1 MLGRPFAAPEELFTP
16 MAEITLVAAA
26 GRPSGSSAARRLRH
40 DGRIPAVVYGPG
52 VAPMPVS
59 VAARDLRTALSTD
72 AGLNAVLSLQVDG
85 KKFLT
90 MARELQ
96 RHPVRGSVTH
106 VDFQVVDPNRE
117 VTAEVTITLTGEA
130 LELHRADGVLEQQM
144 FSLTIK
150 SRPADIPAHLDVD
163 ISDLVIG
170 SAVRV
175 SDIVLPPDVITEVD
189 PESIVAAGQPP
200 RVQVLEEGA
209 AEGEAAEGEAAEGAA
224 AATGEAAAEAGG
236 ESGGES

>member
-1 MLGRPFAAPEELFTP
+1 M
-16 MAEITLVAAA
+16 
-26 GRPSGSSAARRLRH
+26 
-40 DGRIPAVVYGPG
+40 
-52 VAPMPVS
+52 
-59 VAARDLRTALSTD
+59 
-72 AGLNAVLSLQVDG
+72 LSLQVDG

-150 SRPADIPAHLDVD
+150 SRPADIPAHLEVD

-175 SDIVLPPDVITEVD
+175 SDIALPANVITEVD

-200 RVQVLEEGA
+200 RVQAAEEGA
-209 AEGEAAEGEAAEGAA
+209 AEGEGAEGEGAEGEAG
-224 AATGEAAAEAGG
+224 GGRRGAAEAGG

>member
-1 MLGRPFAAPEELFTP
+1 
-16 MAEITLVAAA
+16 MAETTLVAEA

-52 VAPMPVS
+52 VAPIPVS
-59 VAARDLRTALSTD
+59 VAARDLRAALSTD
-72 AGLNAVLSLQVDG
+72 AGLNAVLSLEVGGDTY
-85 KKFLT
+85 LT

-150 SRPADIPAHLDVD
+150 SRPADIPAHLEVD
-163 ISDLVIG
+163 ITNLVIG

-175 SDIVLPPDVITEVD
+175 SDIALPPDVITEVD

-200 RVQVLEEGA
+200 RVQALEEGEAVEGEAVEGEAGA
-209 AEGEAAEGEAAEGAA
+209 AEGGAAGEAS
-224 AATGEAAAEAGG
+224 AEAGG

>member
-1 MLGRPFAAPEELFTP
+1 
-16 MAEITLVAAA
+16 MAEFTLVADA
-26 GRPSGSSAARRLRH
+26 GRPSGTSAARRMRH

-52 VAPMPVS
+52 VDPIPVS
-59 VAARDLRTALSTD
+59 VAARDLRAALSTD

-85 KKFLT
+85 KTFLT

-106 VDFQVVDPNRE
+106 VDFQVVDPDRQ
-117 VTAEVTITLTGEA
+117 VTAEVTINLTGEA
-130 LELHRADGVLEQQM
+130 VELHRADGVLEQQM

-150 SRPADIPAHLDVD
+150 ARPADIPSHLEVD

-175 SDIVLPPDVITEVD
+175 SDLAIPADVFTDVD
-189 PESIVAAGQPP
+189 PEAIVAAGQPP
-200 RVQVLEEGA
+200 RVQAVEEGA
-209 AEGEAAEGEAAEGAA
+209 EGVEGEAGAEGAEPGA
-224 AATGEAAAEAGG
+224 DGEASAEAGG

>member
-1 MLGRPFAAPEELFTP
+1 
-16 MAEITLVAAA
+16 
-26 GRPSGSSAARRLRH
+26 
-40 DGRIPAVVYGPG
+40 
-52 VAPMPVS
+52 
-59 VAARDLRTALSTD
+59 
-72 AGLNAVLSLQVDG
+72 
-85 KKFLT
+85 

-144 FSLTIK
+144 FSLTVR
-150 SRPADIPAHLDVD
+150 SRPADIPAHLEVD
-163 ISDLVIG
+163 ISELVIG
-170 SAVRV
+170 AAVRV
-175 SDIVLPPDVITEVD
+175 SDITLPPDVTTEAD

-200 RVQVLEEGA
+200 RVQTVEEGA
-209 AEGEAAEGEAAEGAA
+209 AEGEAAEGEAAEG
-224 AATGEAAAEAGG
+224 EAGGADASAPAGG

>member
-1 MLGRPFAAPEELFTP
+1 
-16 MAEITLVAAA
+16 MAEFILEAEA
-26 GRPSGSSAARRLRH
+26 GRPSGSSSARRLRH

-52 VAPMPVS
+52 VDPIPVS
-59 VAARDLRTALSTD
+59 VVARELRAALSTD
-72 AGLNAVLSLQVDG
+72 AGLNAVLSLQVEG

-150 SRPADIPAHLDVD
+150 SRPADIPAHLEVD

-175 SDIVLPPDVITEVD
+175 SDITLPANVITEVD

-200 RVQVLEEGA
+200 RVQAVEEGEA
-209 AEGEAAEGEAAEGAA
+209 VEGEGVEGEAAEGEAGAA
-224 AATGEAAAEAGG
+224 GAGDASADAGG

>member
-1 MLGRPFAAPEELFTP
+1 
-16 MAEITLVAAA
+16 
-26 GRPSGSSAARRLRH
+26 
-40 DGRIPAVVYGPG
+40 
-52 VAPMPVS
+52 
-59 VAARDLRTALSTD
+59 
-72 AGLNAVLSLQVDG
+72 
-85 KKFLT
+85 

-150 SRPADIPAHLDVD
+150 SRPADIPAHLEVD

-175 SDIVLPPDVITEVD
+175 SDIALPADVITEVD
-189 PESIVAAGQPP
+189 PDADRRRRPSPRVCRPP
-200 RVQVLEEGA
+200 RRGA
-209 AEGEAAEGEAAEGAA
+209 AEGEAAEGEAAEG
-224 AATGEAAAEAGG
+224 EAGARRRSASAEAGG
-236 ESGGES
+236 RVGRGELTPAAPPGPLRPGGGGRPAGGRPRQPGSGIRADPSQPRRRGGRARWRRATAIGCGPRRGPAPSVAPVTPGTSSSSSWPCPRPT

>member
-1 MLGRPFAAPEELFTP
+1 
-16 MAEITLVAAA
+16 
-26 GRPSGSSAARRLRH
+26 
-40 DGRIPAVVYGPG
+40 
-52 VAPMPVS
+52 
-59 VAARDLRTALSTD
+59 
-72 AGLNAVLSLQVDG
+72 
-85 KKFLT
+85 

-150 SRPADIPAHLDVD
+150 SRPADIPAHLEVD
-163 ISDLVIG
+163 ITDLVIG

-175 SDIVLPPDVITEVD
+175 SDIALPANVITEVD
-189 PESIVAAGQPP
+189 PESIVAAGQAP
-200 RVQVLEEGA
+200 RVQAVEEGEGV
-209 AEGEAAEGEAAEGAA
+209 EGEAAEGEAAEG
-224 AATGEAAAEAGG
+224 EAGAAGG
-236 ESGGES
+236 ETRRPTAGASRAGRANPCGACCPRPAGGRRPTCWWWASATRERNSSGPVTTSAPRSSSCWRRGTASGCGPRRGLGPSSASPGSTVSSWCWPCPRRT

>member
-1 MLGRPFAAPEELFTP
+1 
-16 MAEITLVAAA
+16 MAEFTLVADA
-26 GRPSGSSAARRLRH
+26 GRPSGTRPARRMRH

-52 VAPMPVS
+52 VGPIPVS
-59 VAARDLRTALSTD
+59 VAARDLRAALSTD

-85 KKFLT
+85 KTYLT

-106 VDFQVVDPNRE
+106 VDFQVVDPNRQ

-130 LELHRADGVLEQQM
+130 VELHRSDGVLEQQM

-150 SRPADIPAHLDVD
+150 ARPADIPAHLEVD

-175 SDIVLPPDVITEVD
+175 SDLTLPADVFTDVD

-200 RVQVLEEGA
+200 RVQALEEGA
-209 AEGEAAEGEAAEGAA
+209 EAVEGEEGAEAAADGEGAA
-224 AATGEAAAEAGG
+224 PGEASGEAGG